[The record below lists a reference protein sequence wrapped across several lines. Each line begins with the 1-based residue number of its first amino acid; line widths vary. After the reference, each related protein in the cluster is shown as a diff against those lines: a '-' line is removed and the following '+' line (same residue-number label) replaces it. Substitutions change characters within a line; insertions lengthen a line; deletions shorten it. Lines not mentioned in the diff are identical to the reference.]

1 MWRTQALLAPSIVF
15 FGHWG
20 VTAEASEQQDELLR
34 RSLQIPV
41 SQPHVP
47 FFMKA
52 NTKAKL

>member
-1 MWRTQALLAPSIVF
+1 VF